1 MSKTTITYKKRLA
14 ELKCVV
20 IIPTY
25 NNAGTIAKIIKDVQ
39 EYSSDII
46 VVNDGSTDNTAEILA
61 NFKDI
66 KLIAYPKNKGKGYA
80 LKLSLKKAHE
90 WGYRYAITIDS
101 DGQHY
106 ADDIPIFIDRIE
118 EVPDSLLIGARNL
131 TADNMPSENTFA
143 NKFSNFWYKVE
154 TGQTLTDTQSGFRLY
169 PLEKLQSIRFITR
182 RYEFE
187 VEVIVRAA
195 WRGINVEN
203 VPIKVYYPPKDERVS
218 HFRPLKDFTRISL
231 LNTVLVL
238 CAFLFYYPWKFLRWL
253 TPANIK
259 KFIDKHII
267 HSSDSNLRM
276 ATAMGWGVFCGIIPI
291 WGYQMVF
298 AGLSAHFLKLNK
310 VIAVVFSNI
319 SIPPMIPFILYG
331 SMVMGA
337 LILNIENAFSISSI
351 SFDSIGFALWQ
362 YLIGSI
368 ALAVLMGLFVF
379 LLSFLI
385 MSLFKR
391 KPSNE

>member
-1 MSKTTITYKKRLA
+1 
-14 ELKCVV
+14 
-20 IIPTY
+20 
-25 NNAGTIAKIIKDVQ
+25 
-39 EYSSDII
+39 
-46 VVNDGSTDNTAEILA
+46 
-61 NFKDI
+61 
-66 KLIAYPKNKGKGYA
+66 
-80 LKLSLKKAHE
+80 
-90 WGYRYAITIDS
+90 
-101 DGQHY
+101 
-106 ADDIPIFIDRIE
+106 
-118 EVPDSLLIGARNL
+118 
-131 TADNMPSENTFA
+131 
-143 NKFSNFWYKVE
+143 
-154 TGQTLTDTQSGFRLY
+154 
-169 PLEKLQSIRFITR
+169 
-182 RYEFE
+182 
-187 VEVIVRAA
+187 
-195 WRGINVEN
+195 
-203 VPIKVYYPPKDERVS
+203 VS